1 MTVLNLLLAAHEEI
15 VAAPATIQQRPRA
28 LPIRALTCPTR
39 CVSTYEE
46 RYLANYLTSGSV
58 ALVSAFIGMFLPMV
72 PTVGPIQRP
81 TNLLFGFV
89 YGLGWFVGGFIDDV
103 RSRYVETFGSI
114 IWPIVVILMVTYF
127 LRRLLSDYRDR
138 RFVIVLC
145 CIFLLFLIVPGAW
158 VAKTP
163 LKYIPTYSSILLS
176 VY

>member
-1 MTVLNLLLAAHEEI
+1 
-15 VAAPATIQQRPRA
+15 
-28 LPIRALTCPTR
+28 
-39 CVSTYEE
+39 
-46 RYLANYLTSGSV
+46 LANYLTSGSV

-72 PTVGPIQRP
+72 STVEPIQRP

-103 RSRYVETFGSI
+103 RSRHVETFGSI

-127 LRRLLSDYRDR
+127 LGRQLSDCRDR

-145 CIFLLFLIVPGAW
+145 CIFLLFLIVPGDW
-158 VAKTP
+158 VASAP